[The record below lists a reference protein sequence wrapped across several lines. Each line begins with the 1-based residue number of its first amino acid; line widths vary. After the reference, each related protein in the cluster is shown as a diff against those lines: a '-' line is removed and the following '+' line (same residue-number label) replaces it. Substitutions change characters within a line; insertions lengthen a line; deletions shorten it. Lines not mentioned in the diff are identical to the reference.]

1 MNATYQMGKAM
12 AKMME
17 QTNRVTAH
25 LQWVDLTAR
34 F

>member
-12 AKMME
+12 AKPM
-17 QTNRVTAH
+17 QSNRVMAASNEVIE
-25 LQWVDLTAR
+25 LAR